1 MSDLARVIRD
11 NINRTLAEQGVSKKE
26 LSRRTG
32 ISQGSIVTLL
42 NGDREIQTDTIQKIA
57 DALGVKSTE
66 LAVEHE
72 HAA

>member
-1 MSDLARVIRD
+1 MSELARVIRE
-11 NINRTLAEQGVSKKE
+11 NINRVLVEQGISRNE

-32 ISQGSIVTLL
+32 ISQGGIVNLL
-42 NGDREIQTDTIQKIA
+42 NGEREIQTNTIQKIA